1 MRPSVAPTASSPPPR
16 GDATQGDVVAD
27 GEYPVDRP
35 TPSLLIV
42 DDHPVFRA
50 GMAAM
55 VADLEKPPFILQAST
70 LKEAWNLLRTKQ
82 LSCVSLDL
90 QLPDGNGFTLLSKAT
105 SCGISARFIIV
116 SLFDDPELKARAH
129 ALGAD
134 AYLTKDSA
142 PDAIADTV
150 RRLIALGPRETCADV
165 DGIDSTDAAPLL
177 REPLLAALARLTP
190 AERRVLRLLSQN
202 RTSTEIAALLGTSP
216 RTVQNHRAHIC
227 EKLGLKG
234 NHRLLEVAIELRD
247 ALGPE

>member
-1 MRPSVAPTASSPPPR
+1 MRPSGAPAAGSSPPR

-27 GEYPVDRP
+27 GEFSVDRP
-35 TPSLLIV
+35 PPSLLIV

-55 VADLEKPPFILQAST
+55 VADLEEPPVILQAST
-70 LKEAWNLLRTKQ
+70 LKEAWSLLRTQQ

-116 SLFDDPELKARAH
+116 SLFDDPELKARAL

-142 PDAIADTV
+142 PDTIADTV
-150 RRLIALGPRETCADV
+150 RRLIAMGPRETRTDI
-165 DGIDSTDAAPLL
+165 DGTDDPPLL